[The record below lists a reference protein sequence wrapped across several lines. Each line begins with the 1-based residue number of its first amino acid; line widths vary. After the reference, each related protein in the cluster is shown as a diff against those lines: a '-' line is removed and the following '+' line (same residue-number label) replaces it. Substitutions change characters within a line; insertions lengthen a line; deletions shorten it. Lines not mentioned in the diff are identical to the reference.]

1 MDPKKTN
8 EKIIQEAVDN
18 FKNIES
24 LKFSIASPEEIKR
37 MTPLDFD
44 KLEQTKR
51 LMQTLNK
58 LTYRSKS
65 LLHEFD
71 KN

>member
-1 MDPKKTN
+1 
-8 EKIIQEAVDN
+8 
-18 FKNIES
+18 
-24 LKFSIASPEEIKR
+24 

-71 KN
+71 KKLAMILITINYMMDYFLLALILFITAIFIYLESS